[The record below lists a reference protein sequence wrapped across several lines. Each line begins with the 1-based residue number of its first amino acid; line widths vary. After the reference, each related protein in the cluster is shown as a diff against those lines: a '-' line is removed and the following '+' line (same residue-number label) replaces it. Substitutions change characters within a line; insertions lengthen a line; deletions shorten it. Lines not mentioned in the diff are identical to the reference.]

1 MHLVLEGS
9 GHDTFNDIVMLVAL
23 RYTRV
28 MRYLRMFK
36 PVRCRPF
43 HWRVSAALMMHTACF
58 GSDALLQQ
66 LSPAHGTQAEACFQ
80 RGSKV
85 CSGMM
90 HNLMLQHKAI
100 KELHASLALP
110 LVANASLAFLK
121 RHLSLSASQQA
132 LIDESL
138 KANSTRL
145 ETLERIQADAEA
157 DVGVSLC
164 LLLNCRS
171 KGKSCL

>member
-28 MRYLRMFK
+28 MRYIRMFK

-43 HWRVSAALMMHTACF
+43 DWRMMHTGCL
-58 GSDALLQQ
+58 GSDASLQQ

-85 CSGMM
+85 CSGVM

-110 LVANASLAFLK
+110 LVANASLAFLN

-132 LIDESL
+132 LIDDSL
-138 KANSTRL
+138 RANSAHL
-145 ETLERIQADAEA
+145 QTLERIQADAEA
-157 DVGVSLC
+157 EVGISLC
-164 LLLNCRS
+164 LLL
-171 KGKSCL
+171 

>member
-28 MRYLRMFK
+28 MGYLRMFK
-36 PVRCRPF
+36 PVR
-43 HWRVSAALMMHTACF
+43 WSASLMMHTACF
-58 GSDALLQQ
+58 GSDAPPQL
-66 LSPAHGTQAEACFQ
+66 LSPAHGTQAKACIR
-80 RGSKV
+80 RGSAV
-85 CSGMM
+85 FSGVM
-90 HNLMLQHKAI
+90 HSFMLQHKAI

-121 RHLSLSASQQA
+121 RHLSLSASQQT

-138 KANSTRL
+138 KANSARL
-145 ETLERIQADAEA
+145 ETLERIQADAVAE
-157 DVGVSLC
+157 VGISLC
-164 LLLNCRS
+164 LLLDCRS
-171 KGKSCL
+171 DG